1 MQLMALGIVPDDPD
15 SVAKAFVDL
24 KTELDKEKTARIAAQ
39 IKMDMLTQ
47 VVKDQKMLANSL
59 PLKSPLSKTRLN
71 T

>member
-39 IKMDMLTQ
+39 IKIDMLTQ

>member
-47 VVKDQKMLANSL
+47 VVKDQKTLANSL